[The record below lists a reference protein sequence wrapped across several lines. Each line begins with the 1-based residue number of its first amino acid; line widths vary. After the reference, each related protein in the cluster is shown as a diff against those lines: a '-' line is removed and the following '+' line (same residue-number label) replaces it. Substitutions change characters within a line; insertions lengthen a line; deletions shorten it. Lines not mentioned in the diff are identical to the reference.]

1 MRAFLIATVALVL
14 LPGCTWTALRQQS
27 VELSGAGADLRYRE
41 VIENLAM
48 ISANPW
54 RLPSYSSIYAGAMDV
69 LDSVQID
76 GSSTWVH
83 SLPTPS
89 GFTQQ
94 TMDIPASRAM
104 KGTLTLDPTIVPEKL
119 RALRAA
125 CQWAVFSAVYA
136 EADFK
141 LLEAYGADL
150 PPGDYFGV
158 KKDLEEI
165 CQYKWL
171 GKGCS
176 RRDVP
181 KNACYWA
188 HCGGKA
194 YVWVCPEGM
203 ECFSRFVLVCQKIAR
218 VDINTVWKPQ
228 ITTRTVKWSA
238 GDVNNPR
245 IQTVTAYVDDYGHLA
260 LGQNLPAL
268 PPKERVDNTGQNADL
283 KATLSAA
290 ITVP

>member
-1 MRAFLIATVALVL
+1 MRAFLVASVALVL

-48 ISANPW
+48 ISADPW
-54 RLPSYSSIYAGAMDV
+54 RLPSYSSIYAGAMDI
-69 LDSVQID
+69 LDAVEVD
-76 GSSTWVH
+76 GTTTWVH
-83 SLPTPS
+83 SLPNPS
-89 GFTQQ
+89 GFSSQ
-94 TMDIPASRAM
+94 TLDIPASRAM

-125 CQWAVFSAVYA
+125 CQWAVFSAVYS
-136 EADFK
+136 EADFR
-141 LLEAYGADL
+141 LLEAYRADL
-150 PPGDYFGV
+150 PPGNYFGV
-158 KKDLEEI
+158 KKDLEDI
-165 CQYKWL
+165 CKFKWL

-188 HCGGKA
+188 HCGKA

-203 ECFSRFVLVCQKIAR
+203 ESFSRFVLVCQKIAR

-228 ITTRTVKWSA
+228 ITTKTVKWSTN
-238 GDVNNPR
+238 DVNNPR

-260 LGQNLPAL
+260 LGLNLPAL
-268 PPKERVDNTGQNADL
+268 PPKQRNDNTGQNSDL
-283 KATLSAA
+283 KATISSA